1 MGWVTEAV
9 EPATGLFIFDADNAE
24 RDVFAGLLDNKDD
37 RMAFRDSEFSIEDTK
52 NLQTA
57 EFREDLDE
65 VLL

>member
-1 MGWVTEAV
+1 MTEAV

-24 RDVFAGLLDNKDD
+24 RDVFASLLDSKDD
-37 RMAFRDSEFSIEDTK
+37 SMAFRDSEFSIEDAE

-57 EFREDLDE
+57 EFREEDFDK